1 MNAQNYLKIHIG
13 KLYRYDK
20 KPKYFTEQM
29 VVELMEGY
37 AHHKIKQLDSDN
49 TSLYFSLLDTVNE
62 LRKSKE
68 AILELEK
75 DIVRTKNN
83 AYSFAKLCE
92 AYHSVLFKNAELIA
106 SLRLEIERLK
116 QR

>member
-1 MNAQNYLKIHIG
+1 MNAENYLKIHIG

-68 AILELEK
+68 AIFELEK
-75 DIVRTKNN
+75 DLRESQKRIDLLLIGIKWAR
-83 AYSFAKLCE
+83 KL
-92 AYHSVLFKNAELIA
+92 ND
-106 SLRLEIERLK
+106 
-116 QR
+116 